1 MDQYNRDSEKVDLSG
16 ALKDSGAGRKLDA
29 SGWRAVR
36 YYRDPQ
42 SPKVV
47 QWVMKYSGGL
57 IQSEKQANYVLLGLV
72 AVAMVISLFLFFG
85 GSFGR
90 SNPVPMIDFPELQR
104 GHEK

>member
-47 QWVMKYSGGL
+47 QWVMRYSGGL
-57 IQSEKQANYVLLGLV
+57 IQSEKQANYVLLGLA
-72 AVAMVISLFLFFG
+72 AVAIITSLFLFFG
-85 GSFGR
+85 NSGSGAT
-90 SNPVPMIDFPELQR
+90 SLPY
-104 GHEK
+104 EKTYKSFQ